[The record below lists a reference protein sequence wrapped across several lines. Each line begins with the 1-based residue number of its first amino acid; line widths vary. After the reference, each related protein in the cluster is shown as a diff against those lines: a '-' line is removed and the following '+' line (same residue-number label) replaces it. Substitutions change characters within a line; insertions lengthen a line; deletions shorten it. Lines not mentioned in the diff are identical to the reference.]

1 MKAISQGCHRSAPK
15 KRTTPF
21 SAWAMSILFACIAA
35 TSFAVEQSVMIST
48 ASGWDATSF
57 RLGECLGEIHPLQL
71 IESFAGQTQDQ
82 Q

>member
-1 MKAISQGCHRSAPK
+1 MKAISQGCHRSAPN
-15 KRTTPF
+15 KRTATF

-35 TSFAVEQSVMIST
+35 TSFAVEQSVMISI

>member
-1 MKAISQGCHRSAPK
+1 MFP
-15 KRTTPF
+15 
-21 SAWAMSILFACIAA
+21 AWAMSILFACIAA
-35 TSFAVEQSVMIST
+35 TSFAVDQSVMIST

-71 IESFAGQTQDQ
+71 IEPFAGQTQDQ

>member
-1 MKAISQGCHRSAPK
+1 
-15 KRTTPF
+15 
-21 SAWAMSILFACIAA
+21 MSILFACIAA
-35 TSFAVEQSVMIST
+35 TSFAVEQGVMIST

-57 RLGECLGEIHPLQL
+57 CLGEIHPLLL